1 MSYHKWYSCNQPEAY
16 QILVGN
22 VPVLLHLLSEY
33 SYFKAMN
40 IIAKLSFWILQ
51 PPKKK
56 KSIIA
61 KLSFKKM
68 QPFEDLILG
77 ALDQFRSEGYMY
89 VEKLKTSITPESMP
103 SNKDDLLEFL
113 FNQIACT

>member
-1 MSYHKWYSCNQPEAY
+1 
-16 QILVGN
+16 
-22 VPVLLHLLSEY
+22 
-33 SYFKAMN
+33 MN

-56 KSIIA
+56 KSIIT

-77 ALDQFRSEGYMY
+77 ALDQFKTEGY
-89 VEKLKTSITPESMP
+89 VEKLKTSITLESLP
-103 SNKDDLLEFL
+103 SNKDDILEFL
-113 FNQIACT
+113 YNQIAYYT